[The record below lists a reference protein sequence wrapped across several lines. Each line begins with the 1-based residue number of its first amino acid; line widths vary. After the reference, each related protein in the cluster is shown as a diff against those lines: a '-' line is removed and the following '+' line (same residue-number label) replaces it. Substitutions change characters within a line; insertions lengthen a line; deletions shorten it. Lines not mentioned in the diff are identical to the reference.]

1 MAAPIIYYYRLVQ
14 LTDRH
19 LTTRPL
25 RDHIGCLRVPGQN
38 QNSDRYDVEID
49 PINNLRAKSPSSPNQ
64 YGMSVYQKLHPK
76 WILIPNGS
84 FAGIEN
90 LIDYHDRY
98 CIPLLQNGCTVNNK
112 KATLSICYRITETDL
127 ILGLSQI
134 TNSTGEQIWELSPNA
149 TGSNDHYSIYPI
161 KDTPVI
167 APLSPS
173 NVRNIQYAHIPELTE
188 LNWVPYDV
196 IHVEA
201 AADVFYDKGDF
212 DDFTDRIISLLS
224 TAPEPEEEQ
233 FNHTTI
239 LNDLSQLHQLKKKDR
254 FAGPR

>member
-1 MAAPIIYYYRLVQ
+1 M
-14 LTDRH
+14 
-19 LTTRPL
+19 
-25 RDHIGCLRVPGQN
+25 
-38 QNSDRYDVEID
+38 
-49 PINNLRAKSPSSPNQ
+49 
-64 YGMSVYQKLHPK
+64 
-76 WILIPNGS
+76 
-84 FAGIEN
+84 
-90 LIDYHDRY
+90 
-98 CIPLLQNGCTVNNK
+98 VNNK

-239 LNDLSQLHQLKKKDR
+239 LNDLSQLHQLKKKDLQALDDPELLKYFIR
-254 FAGPR
+254 LLKRNGCDEDTGVVQRAIDWIENGKPAIK